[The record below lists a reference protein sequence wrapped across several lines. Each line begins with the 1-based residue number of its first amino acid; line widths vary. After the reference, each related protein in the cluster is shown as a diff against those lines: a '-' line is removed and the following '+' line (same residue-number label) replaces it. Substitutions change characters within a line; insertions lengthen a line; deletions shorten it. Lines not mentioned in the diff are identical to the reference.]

1 MNLQYIGIWC
11 FVLAGI
17 TLVTVILEIILWNEF
32 NKLNLF
38 RRLKN
43 TIRKKN

>member
-17 TLVTVILEIILWNEF
+17 TLIIVILEIILWNEF
-32 NKLNLF
+32 NKLNLIG
-38 RRLKN
+38 RLKN
-43 TIRKKN
+43 IIRKKT